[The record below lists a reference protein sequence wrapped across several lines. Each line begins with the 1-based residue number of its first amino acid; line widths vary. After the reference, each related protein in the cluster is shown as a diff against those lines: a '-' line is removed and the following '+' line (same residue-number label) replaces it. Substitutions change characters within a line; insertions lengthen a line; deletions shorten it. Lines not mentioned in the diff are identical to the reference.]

1 MAYPTSI
8 ATKLDPVRT
17 AKAVKPSRPSWEL
30 LPDEPIDPVRGGGSG
45 RRLRKFA
52 LLCVILSGGAWGLWG
67 EPSRWREWLPEGA
80 VEQVSALFSRSTART
95 EAPPATS
102 PQQEPASNRLAAG
115 EQAADKEAPLELR
128 ADATLPSAE
137 PLLGPKPNVLN
148 KSADATSRPATAPPA
163 TSIGTAYAT
172 PAAGADPLARR
183 AATAGLHSDISR
195 ALLQRVSEADFKNA
209 GVAIQKAVMESP
221 DDAVFVWPKQRKPEL
236 ALFQV
241 HFVPGAAPDCRR
253 YVVTVTKDAWSTTAL
268 PMERC
273 GVKPVRG
280 KSG

>member
-80 VEQVSALFSRSTART
+80 VEQVSALFSRSTAST
-95 EAPPATS
+95 EAPSATS

-163 TSIGTAYAT
+163 TSIGTACHARCRSR
-172 PAAGADPLARR
+172 PAGQACSHGRSSLRHFARPAPAR
-183 AATAGLHSDISR
+183 
-195 ALLQRVSEADFKNA
+195 
-209 GVAIQKAVMESP
+209 
-221 DDAVFVWPKQRKPEL
+221 DAHPSARC
-236 ALFQV
+236 A
-241 HFVPGAAPDCRR
+241 H
-253 YVVTVTKDAWSTTAL
+253 AL
-268 PMERC
+268 PARN
-273 GVKPVRG
+273 RR
-280 KSG
+280 